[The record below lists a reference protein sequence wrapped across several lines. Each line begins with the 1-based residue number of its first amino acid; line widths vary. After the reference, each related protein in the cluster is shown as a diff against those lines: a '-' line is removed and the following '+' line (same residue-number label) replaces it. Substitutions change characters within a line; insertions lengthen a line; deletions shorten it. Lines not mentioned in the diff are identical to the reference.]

1 MIFLKAISLNLIWNL
16 IIFFYIELISMN
28 FFNNLSITEM
38 VRSVTKMHKNMDVIR
53 ILNIYI

>member
-16 IIFFYIELISMN
+16 IIFFYIELISMI

-53 ILNIYI
+53 ILKIYI

>member
-1 MIFLKAISLNLIWNL
+1 
-16 IIFFYIELISMN
+16 MN

-53 ILNIYI
+53 ILKIYI

>member
-53 ILNIYI
+53 ILKIYI

>member
-53 ILNIYI
+53 I